1 MTDNLDGHGA
11 PRQSLFMPRNL
22 KRYYGAGHF
31 HFITCSCYQRHPW
44 LGARRRDL
52 FLTILEQARQ
62 RFRFVVIGYV
72 VMPEHFHLLISEPEK
87 GDPSLVMIVLK
98 QRFARRVL
106 SQLRKQRSGQ
116 RRLWESPEEKD
127 HFWQRR
133 FYGFNVWSERK
144 RAEKLCYM
152 HGNPVKHGLVLEPE
166 QWRWSS
172 FRAHA

>member
-1 MTDNLDGHGA
+1 
-11 PRQSLFMPRNL
+11 
-22 KRYYGAGHF
+22 
-31 HFITCSCYQRHPW
+31 
-44 LGARRRDL
+44 
-52 FLTILEQARQ
+52 
-62 RFRFVVIGYV
+62 
-72 VMPEHFHLLISEPEK
+72 
-87 GDPSLVMIVLK
+87 
-98 QRFARRVL
+98 VL

-144 RAEKLCYM
+144 RAEKLYYM